1 MDYLLLFL
9 AWCAWC
15 SLHSLMISLTVTA
28 WMQRRFPDG
37 FRFYRLFFNLVA
49 VTTLVP
55 VLLYS
60 HSLEGE
66 TVISWRGNWLVI
78 PVLLWGMAIPLAV
91 AGGRRYD
98 ALQVLGLR
106 QIREENSCSVLT
118 DDCTLDTSG
127 ILSWVR
133 HPWYSAGLLVV
144 WARPL
149 DLAALITNLVVCGY
163 FIVGA
168 LLEERKLVRQF
179 GDQYREYRR
188 RVDMFFPF
196 RRLARKVMRKPSNRN

>member
-1 MDYLLLFL
+1 MTMAYLLLL
-9 AWCAWC
+9 LIWCAWC
-15 SLHSLMISLTVTA
+15 ALHSLMISLAVTERLR
-28 WMQRRFPDG
+28 RRFPGG
-37 FRFYRLFFNLVA
+37 FRYYRLFYNLVA

-60 HSLEGE
+60 HSLRGE
-66 TVISWRGNWLVI
+66 TIFAWHGGWRIVPI
-78 PVLLWGMAIPLAV
+78 LLWGMAITLAF

-106 QIREENSCSVLT
+106 QIRKENSCSVLT

-127 ILSWVR
+127 VLSWVR

-149 DLAALITNLVVCGY
+149 DLAALFTNLVVCGY
-163 FIVGA
+163 FIIGA

-188 RVDMFFPF
+188 RVDMFFLFAVWPGW
-196 RRLARKVMRKPSNRN
+196 